1 MLVRTAVN
9 GRPFCNALLG
19 RWHYTVA
26 ILGGFTKL
34 VRGRTKSRPSW
45 HSAVELR
52 LTAPLVGL
60 FSMYLIVTFECL
72 TDKPIS
78 LAIFYFAS
86 FPTCDFEAYK
96 LFYLFLLWRAGL
108 TRDCIRAHRCHGRP
122 VTQGELIETW
132 VSPIICSVQDLKQI
146 PVEVLNP
153 HTATK
158 PSLIT
163 SSHSPSPSP

>member
-19 RWHYTVA
+19 RWHYCCN
-26 ILGGFTKL
+26 IGGLEL
-34 VRGRTKSRPSW
+34 VRGRAKLRPRW
-45 HSAVELR
+45 HFAVEMR
-52 LTAPLVGL
+52 PTALLVGL
-60 FSMYLIVTFECL
+60 FSMYLMVTFECL
-72 TDKPIS
+72 IDKPIT

-86 FPTCDFEAYK
+86 FPTCDFEAFNFFH
-96 LFYLFLLWRAGL
+96 LLLLWRAGV
-108 TRDCIRAHRCHGRP
+108 TKDCIRALRCHGRP

-158 PSLIT
+158 PFLIT